1 MTRAQANLCL
11 LAAGAIWGAGFVAQS
26 TAMEHVG
33 PMVFTSTR
41 FLCAFLVILP
51 FALREQRQTSLP
63 LRSLPWATFIMIG
76 LSLFLAIASQQYG
89 LLTTSVS
96 NSGFLTCLY
105 VVFVPALGFILFREK
120 PHGAIWP
127 ATALALAGIYLLTGA
142 HAAEIVPGDVMT
154 VFCALMWGFQIL
166 LSARAMAIS
175 RRPYTLAATQTGI
188 CAFLALLLAIATERF
203 DPLGIALAS
212 PEILYAGIVSGGL
225 AFTLQIL
232 GQQNTSAAAAALILS
247 TEALFA
253 ALFAALLLGER
264 LGPMSW
270 VGALLIFAAVLVVEL
285 TPLILKK
292 PAAQDSLS

>member
-1 MTRAQANLCL
+1 MNRTRANLYL

-41 FLCAFLVILP
+41 FLCAFLAILP
-51 FALREQRQTSLP
+51 FALRENRQSTAP
-63 LRSLPWATFIMIG
+63 LRSLPWTNFSFIG

-105 VVFVPALGFILFREK
+105 VVFVPALGFLLFRDK
-120 PHGAIWP
+120 PHAAIWP
-127 ATALALAGIYLLTGA
+127 GAALALAGIYFLTGA
-142 HAAEIVPGDVMT
+142 HATDIVPGDIMT

-166 LSARAMAIS
+166 LSGRAMAVS
-175 RRPYTLAATQTGI
+175 PRPYTLAATQTGI
-188 CAFLALLLAIATERF
+188 CALLALLLAIPTERF

-212 PEILYAGIVSGGL
+212 PEILYAGIISGGL

-232 GQQNTSAAAAALILS
+232 GQRNTTPAAAALILS

-253 ALFAALLLGER
+253 ALFAAVLLGER
-264 LGPMSW
+264 LGPLSW
-270 VGALLIFAAVLVVEL
+270 IGAALIITAILVVEL
-285 TPLILKK
+285 TPLIWNK
-292 PAAQDSLS
+292 PAALNSD